1 MGVAGGSL
9 PGGGGGVER
18 VKNGDNWGAILEI
31 V

>member
-9 PGGGGGVER
+9 PGGGEEW